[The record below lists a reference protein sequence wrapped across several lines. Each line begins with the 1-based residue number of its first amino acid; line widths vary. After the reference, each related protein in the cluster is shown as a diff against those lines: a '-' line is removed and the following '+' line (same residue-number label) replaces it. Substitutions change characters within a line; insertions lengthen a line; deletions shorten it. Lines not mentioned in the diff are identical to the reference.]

1 MCVASNNASA
11 GSQGSTASD
20 EVDSNIGGI
29 MMAAQL
35 ASSYLGQQSATEL
48 QQIRNDAL
56 EKSAQRALKID
67 QGILLRRTQ
76 QEREAYAQSNFDLQ
90 RRAMELEATANVS
103 AGEAGVSGI
112 SVEALTSNI
121 RRQAGEVGVRSKKSY
136 ENRLDSLED
145 SHTKSVQNMVARI
158 QGLPP
163 VTQPNLLA
171 IALNVG
177 SQYITADNIASA
189 DAWFDDTFGGT
200 NG

>member
-1 MCVASNNASA
+1 
-11 GSQGSTASD
+11 
-20 EVDSNIGGI
+20 

>member
-1 MCVASNNASA
+1 MCSPTQGAMA
-11 GSQGSTASD
+11 GL
-20 EVDSNIGGI
+20 
-29 MMAAQL
+29 QL
-35 ASSYLGQQSATEL
+35 GSSYMAQKGAADMQEL
-48 QQIRNDAL
+48 RNAQA
-56 EKSAQRALKID
+56 EKSAKAALELD
-67 QGILLRRTQ
+67 QEILLRRTQ

-112 SVEALTSNI
+112 SVEAVASNI
-121 RRQAGEVGVRSKKSY
+121 RRQAGEVKTRSKKSY

-171 IALNVG
+171 TALSVG
-177 SQYITADNIASA
+177 SQYITSDNIDSSN
-189 DAWFDDTFGGT
+189 AWFSETFGGT